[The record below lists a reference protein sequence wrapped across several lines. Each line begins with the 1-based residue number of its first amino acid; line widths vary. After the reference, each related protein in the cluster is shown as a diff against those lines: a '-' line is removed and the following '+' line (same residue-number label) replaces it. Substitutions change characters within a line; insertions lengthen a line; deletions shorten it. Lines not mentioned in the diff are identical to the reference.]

1 MMYSFGWSG
10 TASPLCPQIALD
22 TGGETHD
29 LAHMIDTPSS
39 SHSGGS
45 ELIDEAYHYPA
56 DFLQLLIDTIP
67 LLNRSKKD
75 VLLFFKGAGVPADDY
90 ADIEAELSADSASHN
105 KYGITRIVLTRLN
118 DRGDNGLAPR
128 REVVKRIVEFEDL
141 STLWENDRMRAKGQ
155 IASVRERV
163 NTHDSFTRMAIER
176 NKELERHRANHEAQQ
191 LAAKQRAGAIEAATA
206 KLFALFGETNP
217 QRRGKEV
224 EGALNDVFAAHGISV
239 RQAFTRNGD
248 GGEGVI
254 EQVDGAIEF
263 DGHTYLVEMKWYA
276 GPIGVGEVS
285 QHLVRVM
292 NRGGGVRGLIIAN
305 PGYSD
310 AAITTVREAL
320 GTMTVFLI
328 TLQDIVMALTR
339 HDDLVELLR
348 SRVHAATIER
358 QPYVP
363 RS

>member
-1 MMYSFGWSG
+1 M
-10 TASPLCPQIALD
+10 T
-22 TGGETHD
+22 
-29 LAHMIDTPSS
+29 DTPSDS
-39 SHSGGS
+39 PVSGSG
-45 ELIDEAYHYPA
+45 LIDEAYHYPA
-56 DFLQLLIDTIP
+56 DFLQLLIETIP

-75 VLLFFKGAGVPADDY
+75 VVLFFKGAGVPSDDY
-90 ADIEAELSADSASHN
+90 ADIEAELRIDGASHN
-105 KYGITRIVLTRLN
+105 KDGITRVVLTRLN
-118 DRGDNGLAPR
+118 DRGDNGLAAR

-141 STLWENDRMRAKGQ
+141 GSLWEDDRMRAKGQ

-176 NKELERHRANHEAQQ
+176 DKELARHRASHEVQQ
-191 LAAKQRAGAIEAATA
+191 LAAKKRAGAIDAATA

-224 EGALNDVFAAHGISV
+224 EAALNDVFAVHGISV

-248 GGEGVI
+248 GGEGVV
-254 EQVDGAIEF
+254 EQVDGAIDL
-263 DGHTYLVEMKWYA
+263 DGHSYLVEMKWYA

-292 NRGGGVRGLIIAN
+292 NRGGGVRGMIIAN

-310 AAITTVREAL
+310 AAITTAREAL
-320 GTMTVFLI
+320 STMTVFLI
-328 TLQDIVMALTR
+328 TLQDIVMALSR
-339 HDDLVELLR
+339 RDDLVELLR
-348 SRVHAATIER
+348 SRVRSATIDR

-363 RS
+363 AS